1 MPTFKCTDIGMNCP
15 FETTAPNEA
24 ELMAKIVKHA
34 RNMHNIMTIP
44 PDMAAKIKKAIN
56 KK

>member
-1 MPTFKCTDIGMNCP
+1 MPSFKCTDIGMNCP

-24 ELMAKIVKHA
+24 ELMAKIAKHA
-34 RNMHNIMTIP
+34 RNMHNIMSIT

>member
-1 MPTFKCTDIGMNCP
+1 MPSFKCTDIGMNCP
-15 FETTAPNEA
+15 FETTAPDEA
-24 ELMAKIVKHA
+24 ELMAKITKHA